1 MGRPESCCSD
11 WYYCSPSTSI
21 PPKKTVAFLQVSMH
35 FLDTSPWNCN
45 LRPGGKIEQK
55 PSAISATCRWTSKA
69 SNLFVIV
76 EARVA
81 GGFCSNLEFFKASH
95 GQADKWLPIFVDK
108 VPSQNPGHVAAFFD
122 EIVYVNF
129 CTLWS
134 PFCFAKTYIYES
146 ASFMVLIHLAHP
158 IFLLLPPQSSW
169 ATLRLPRRSC
179 RMGL

>member
-1 MGRPESCCSD
+1 MAAGPPSQVDIKLDIQLSMGRPESCCSD

-45 LRPGGKIEQK
+45 LRPGGEIEQK

-129 CTLWS
+129 CTL
-134 PFCFAKTYIYES
+134 
-146 ASFMVLIHLAHP
+146 
-158 IFLLLPPQSSW
+158 
-169 ATLRLPRRSC
+169 
-179 RMGL
+179 